1 MKVVIKSK
9 PTDVETCN
17 MINKMALGC
26 GFTLASIYE
35 RNKAETGFRYNDYNY
50 ERKLFNRS
58 NIRVHNHT

>member
-9 PTDVETCN
+9 PTDIETCN

-35 RNKAETGFRYNDYNY
+35 RNKAETGFRYNDYNR
-50 ERKLFNRS
+50 ERKLFNRINS
-58 NIRVHNHT
+58 RAHNHT